1 MSFLPRS
8 RTQEY
13 QNNNNGTQTVRCY
26 SPLNPH
32 YYKDSNGVVVTE
44 NDILHDIMETVKA
57 TPNNMEL
64 GKKIRNIY
72 LGSLY
77 VSGILSKRIR

>member
-1 MSFLPRS
+1 MS
-8 RTQEY
+8 Y
-13 QNNNNGTQTVRCY
+13 N
-26 SPLNPH
+26 
-32 YYKDSNGVVVTE
+32 YKDSNGVVVTE

-72 LGSLY
+72 FNVTEGVNHDQLSLFGEGDY
-77 VSGILSKRIR
+77 